1 MNILLV
7 TVVFPYP
14 INDGGRS
21 GTFKLIEYLRFE
33 HNITLVCPSCSQS
46 NYKKL
51 HELWPNVNI
60 LTFDSPKNISEGF
73 NLKGFIKKT
82 IVGQKKPSKSEIFK
96 SNMVLN
102 STDLVKYY
110 FSNLIQLVQNELNTN
125 FYDLIQ
131 VDFIELAPLIHFLP
145 KNIKKVFVHHE
156 LRYKRMALE
165 YATLGYKDAAEEW
178 KIANTKLL
186 EVGLLNAF
194 DSVICLTEIDKKT
207 LELDGV
213 IERKLEV
220 SPLPVDLSEHPI
232 NQPFV
237 FSKRL
242 VFLGPEVHFP
252 NLDGVDWFLNNCWTK
267 LLKSDPK
274 LRLSILGKWSEEAKI
289 MFSEFR
295 NVTFEG
301 FVEDLSSVMKGS
313 IMIVPLR
320 IGSGMRMKILEGA
333 AWHVPMVS
341 TSIGA
346 EGLPMK
352 NMQNC
357 ILADTPSEFIEGI
370 LALAADN
377 DLQNMFVKHAKNIIK
392 LGYSVE
398 ECGQLRNEIYQK
410 ITS

>member
-21 GTFKLIEYLRFE
+21 GTFKLIEYLRFK
-33 HNITLVCPSCSQS
+33 HNITLVCPSCSLTNHQ
-46 NYKKL
+46 KL
-51 HELWPNVNI
+51 QELWPNVTI
-60 LTFDSPKNISEGF
+60 LTFHSPKNISEGF
-73 NLKGFIKKT
+73 DLKSFIKKT
-82 IVGQKKPSKSEIFK
+82 IVGQKKPSKIEIFK
-96 SNMVLN
+96 NNMVLN

-110 FSNLIQLVQNELNTN
+110 FSNLIQLVQNELNKN
-125 FYDLIQ
+125 SYDLIQ

-145 KNIKKVFVHHE
+145 ENIKKVFVHHE

-165 YATLGYKDAAEEW
+165 YATLGYKDVAEEW

-186 EVGLLNAF
+186 EIGLLNAF
-194 DSVICLTEIDKKT
+194 DKVICLTEIDKKT
-207 LELDGV
+207 LEIDGV
-213 IERKLEV
+213 MERKIEV
-220 SPLPVDLSEHPI
+220 SPLPVEITEHPI

-267 LLKSDPK
+267 LLKSDPR
-274 LRLSILGKWSEEAKI
+274 LRLSILGKWSDEAKI

-352 NMQNC
+352 NMENC
-357 ILADTPSEFIEGI
+357 ILADSPSEFIDGI
-370 LALAADN
+370 LTLSADTE
-377 DLQNMFVKHAKNIIK
+377 LQNMFVKNAKNIIK
-392 LGYSVE
+392 LGYSVA
-398 ECGQLRNEIYQK
+398 ECGQIRNVIYQK